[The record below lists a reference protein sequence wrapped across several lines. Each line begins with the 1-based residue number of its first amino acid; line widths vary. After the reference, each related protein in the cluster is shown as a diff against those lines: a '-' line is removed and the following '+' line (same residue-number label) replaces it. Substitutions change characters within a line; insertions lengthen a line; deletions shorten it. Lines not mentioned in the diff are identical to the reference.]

1 MPEPTTPPAPPET
14 PPPPTPFEAP
24 SEYTA
29 ALERIL
35 ALARTEI
42 AIFDRDLRDGE
53 WNSPA
58 RHALLRAFLLGGR
71 SSKLT
76 IVVHETA
83 FVAGHL
89 PRLVALLTDFTH
101 KMQILRTIEDGRN
114 AWDAFVVVDRRHVL
128 HRFHQNL
135 MRGELALEAQ
145 SKARELTERFDE
157 ILLFTEPGVNATQL
171 GL

>member
-1 MPEPTTPPAPPET
+1 MSEPTTTPPTPEPPPAPA
-14 PPPPTPFEAP
+14 PFEAP

-35 ALARTEI
+35 PLANMEI
-42 AIFDRDLRDGE
+42 AVFDRDLRDGD
-53 WNSPA
+53 WNSPS
-58 RHALLRAFLLGGR
+58 RQSVLRAFLLSPR
-71 SSKLT
+71 SAKLT
-76 IVVHETA
+76 IVVHDTA
-83 FVAGHL
+83 YIAAHL
-89 PRLVALLTDFTH
+89 PRLVALLTDFNH

-114 AWDAFVVVDRRHVL
+114 AWDAFTIVDRRHVV

-135 MRGELALEAQ
+135 MRGELVLDGFA
-145 SKARELTERFDE
+145 KASELHRRLDE

>member
-1 MPEPTTPPAPPET
+1 MSEQRTPPPAPEP

-24 SEYTA
+24 SEYVA

-35 ALARTEI
+35 PLARAEI
-42 AIFDRDLRDGE
+42 AIFDRDLRDGD
-53 WNSPA
+53 WNATS
-58 RHALLRAFLLGGR
+58 RQSLLRAFLLNNR
-71 SSKLT
+71 ASKLT
-76 IVVHETA
+76 IVVHDTTY
-83 FVAGHL
+83 VAAHL
-89 PRLVALLTDFTH
+89 PRLVALLTDFSY

-114 AWDAFVVVDRRHVL
+114 AWDAFTIVDRRHVV

-135 MRGELALEAQ
+135 MRGELALDAPA
-145 SKARELTERFDE
+145 KARDLYQRLDE